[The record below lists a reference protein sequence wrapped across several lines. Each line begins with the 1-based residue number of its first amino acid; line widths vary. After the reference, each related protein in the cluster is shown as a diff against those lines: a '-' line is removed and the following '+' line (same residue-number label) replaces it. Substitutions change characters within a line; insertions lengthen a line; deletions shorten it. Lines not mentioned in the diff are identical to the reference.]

1 VLRPLVREEGYIM
14 PGIKQRKLSKMQAT
28 TSTSITRAEYDRL
41 LLSDE
46 PLPKATVLIE
56 PNGKKV
62 DLFLTPG
69 QTVAR
74 TNPRIQLKQVRDAI
88 TLLADLTEAEG
99 LGNVERNWDAPAD
112 FMPLSELI
120 ESGEAYQVEHDAKL
134 GVLVNKALQMLEQWL
149 KTPAAN
155 KKQYLGLLFREKAL
169 SCVSVL
175 RALGF

>member
-1 VLRPLVREEGYIM
+1 M
-14 PGIKQRKLSKMQAT
+14 PGIQQRKLSKMQAT
-28 TSTSITRAEYDRL
+28 ASTSITRAEYDRL
-41 LLSDE
+41 LLADE

-74 TNPRIQLKQVRDAI
+74 TNPRIQIKQVRDAI

-120 ESGEAYQVEHDAKL
+120 ENGEAYQLEHDGKL

-149 KTPAAN
+149 KTPAAS
-155 KKQYLGLLFREKAL
+155 KKKYVGLLFREKAL
-169 SCVSVL
+169 SCVSIL